1 MLGGYKYAAFVSR
14 VKRRTPI
21 LRETLPSGSLTGLR
35 IAAIGVSVEQSADP
49 SRLFRIAAFWNY
61 TAAAAF
67 CLPSSVLS
75 LFGMPTP
82 VPSLYPQMAAALVA
96 TFGLG
101 YHLVAR
107 NVTRNHGIVV
117 IGAIGKT
124 GLFALFLAYYLAG
137 RLPVLPLV
145 IVFGDLVF
153 AALFVRFLL
162 MQHRARV
169 SAVTE
174 SRDQRAGSRSG

>member
-1 MLGGYKYAAFVSR
+1 M
-14 VKRRTPI
+14 I
-21 LRETLPSGSLTGLR
+21 H
-35 IAAIGVSVEQSADP
+35 

-96 TFGLG
+96 TFGVG

-107 NVTRNHGIVV
+107 DATRNHGIVV
-117 IGAIGKT
+117 IGAVGKT
-124 GLFALFLAYYLAG
+124 GLFALCLAHYLTG
-137 RLPVLPLV
+137 RLPLLPLV
-145 IVFGDLVF
+145 IVFSDVVF

-162 MQHRARV
+162 
-169 SAVTE
+169 TE
-174 SRDQRAGSRSG
+174 AGR